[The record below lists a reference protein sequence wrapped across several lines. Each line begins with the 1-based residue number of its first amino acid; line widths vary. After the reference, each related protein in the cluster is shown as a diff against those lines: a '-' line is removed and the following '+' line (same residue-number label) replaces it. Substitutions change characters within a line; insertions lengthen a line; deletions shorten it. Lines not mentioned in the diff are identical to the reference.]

1 MGTAVTRYIIAL
13 VSLAIFAGPVLAG
26 ALPDDDPVVLEE
38 KQKKKDAEETYKRYK
53 STLKNTD
60 QGVAPVRADPW
71 QNMRG
76 ADDSKTK
83 R

>member
-1 MGTAVTRYIIAL
+1 MGTAVTRYFVAL
-13 VSLAIFAGPVLAG
+13 ILLAAVAGPVFAQQS
-26 ALPDDDPVVLEE
+26 PEEDPVVMEQ
-38 KQKKKDAEETYKRYK
+38 KRKKKEADELDKRYK

-60 QGVAPVRADPW
+60 QGAAPVRADPW

-76 ADDSKTK
+76 ADDSKAK